1 MSVRGT
7 KRQQIIAKWLRGED
21 DPDYEVIPT
30 KDENKYIIKPKHSF
44 KEQEQNE
51 ENETKKLK
59 EEPEEY
65 EPEEEPTTEPEEEE
79 RHFVPELREPTT
91 EPDDEPKSSKNKA
104 KDSEI
109 NLSERNMP
117 EDFQSMILLEL
128 RAIREEQER
137 KREEKMRKKEI
148 KSITKK
154 QLSKTLTQPIYDEE
168 DHETPKPTRR
178 RVNLLSRYVY

>member
-51 ENETKKLK
+51 EQTEENETKQLK
-59 EEPEEY
+59 E
-65 EPEEEPTTEPEEEE
+65 EPEEEE
-79 RHFVPELREPTT
+79 RHFVPELREPIT
-91 EPDDEPKSSKNKA
+91 EPDDEPKPSKHKA
-104 KDSEI
+104 KDSEF
-109 NLSERNMP
+109 NLNE
-117 EDFQSMILLEL
+117 MILLEL

-137 KREEKMRKKEI
+137 KREEKIRKKEI